1 MYIHTLVVVS
11 CLGGVKGEVRRGFIE
26 LVAKVRASQLVLSVT
41 LLHITIAR
49 RKVKMCGFSSGNWFF
64 FCCRFAQFAET
75 GKRRN
80 TAVHLLLEKSAINMI

>member
-41 LLHITIAR
+41 LLHVTIAR
-49 RKVKMCGFSSGNWFF
+49 RKVKICGFSSGNWFF
-64 FCCRFAQFAET
+64 SAADLLSLLRLVKGGTQLCTCC
-75 GKRRN
+75 
-80 TAVHLLLEKSAINMI
+80 